1 MAITAR
7 MSGRRSESVSRFQ
20 SVEPS
25 ETNSETAVRLRSS
38 SRSAALSYRH
48 PNFSNGTGVRALDE
62 VPGATRGVGLGRAP
76 GTEGL
81 DSDGYRVARARAL
94 HPDQSLFDAAPT

>member
-1 MAITAR
+1 

-48 PNFSNGTGVRALDE
+48 PELLERDPGSAHGTRYLEPLGGSVWGVLLARRGWIGTVTAWPK
-62 VPGATRGVGLGRAP
+62 PGSPSRTK
-76 GTEGL
+76 
-81 DSDGYRVARARAL
+81 
-94 HPDQSLFDAAPT
+94 LFDAAPDLDQC